1 MKGSTEEQLRDTLD
15 LLATRID
22 ASPPAFGPAQA
33 GWRRRERRRR
43 LILAVLIAVVFT
55 VVDIIGL
62 WALNQAQD
70 GTHVI
75 FDDRTRTEQY
85 EPTPPGGI
93 GPP

>member
-1 MKGSTEEQLRDTLD
+1 MTSSTEERLRDTLD
-15 LLATRID
+15 LLATQIE
-22 ASPPAFGPAQA
+22 AVPPAYGPARA
-33 GWRRRERRRR
+33 TWRRRERRRR

-55 VVDIIGL
+55 VVDIVGL

-75 FDDRTRTEQY
+75 FDDRSRTEQF

>member
-1 MKGSTEEQLRDTLD
+1 MTGSTEERLRDTLD

-22 ASPPAFGPAQA
+22 AVPPAYGPAKA
-33 GWRRRERRRR
+33 SWRRRERRRR

-75 FDDRTRTEQY
+75 FDDRGRTEQH

>member
-1 MKGSTEEQLRDTLD
+1 MTGSTEERLRDTLD
-15 LLATRID
+15 LLATQIE
-22 ASPPAFGPAQA
+22 AVPPAYAPARA
-33 GWRRRERRRR
+33 TWRRRERRRR

-55 VVDIIGL
+55 VVDIVGL

-75 FDDRTRTEQY
+75 FDDRNRTGQY
-85 EPTPPGGI
+85 VPAPPSGI

>member
-1 MKGSTEEQLRDTLD
+1 MKGNTEEQLRDALD

-22 ASPPAFGPAQA
+22 AAPPAYGPAQA

-43 LILAVLIAVVFT
+43 LILAVLIAVVFA

-70 GTHVI
+70 GSHVI
-75 FDDRTRTEQY
+75 FDDRARVEQH
-85 EPTPPGGI
+85 EPAPPGGI
-93 GPP
+93 SPP